1 MSTLST
7 GVDVSAE
14 GNEEEDALKT
24 LRGER
29 SKIRNDFAV
38 RILKEED
45 EEEEKEEEEVVVVR
59 GQAGLWRGGKVCTLT
74 LSKNCGDLEELR
86 QGENLQTGGR
96 ENSKDRQKYTDI
108 GSYWFSPKIWCEKA
122 ALDYVV
128 CIQCVFLL
136 CDGK

>member
-38 RILKEED
+38 RILKEEKD
-45 EEEEKEEEEVVVVR
+45 EEERERRRWWWSEVKLGHEEE
-59 GQAGLWRGGKVCTLT
+59 
-74 LSKNCGDLEELR
+74 
-86 QGENLQTGGR
+86 GR
-96 ENSKDRQKYTDI
+96 CAR
-108 GSYWFSPKIWCEKA
+108 
-122 ALDYVV
+122 
-128 CIQCVFLL
+128 
-136 CDGK
+136 